1 MEKRFG
7 EASAATTCDATSAAL
22 INPPSSARRKLPGSL
37 LIRLRPTDHDGP
49 LIRSGAYDARRK
61 TIVPAARRTMTESF
75 FLLFSFCRLSRNSMA
90 WPDVR
95 TQDLTEVETTSE
107 ALRSLNIYFFV

>member
-1 MEKRFG
+1 
-7 EASAATTCDATSAAL
+7 
-22 INPPSSARRKLPGSL
+22 
-37 LIRLRPTDHDGP
+37 
-49 LIRSGAYDARRK
+49 
-61 TIVPAARRTMTESF
+61 MTESF

-107 ALRSLNIYFFV
+107 TLRSLNIYFFV